1 METFYNVVNA
11 IVCRAKEARASIVL
25 DIKWMQFVLRNCE
38 KLQNYW
44 FNLNKAE
51 KNKFFRGLYDKKTA
65 PHSTAYLRHDEK
77 RIFKRL
83 VYTPPD
89 LTPGFTC
96 KVNLSNIKNPA

>member
-1 METFYNVVNA
+1 MKTFYNVINA

-25 DIKWMQFVLRNCE
+25 DIKWMQFVLQNCE
-38 KLQNYW
+38 ILQNYL
-44 FNLNKAE
+44 FNLNKA
-51 KNKFFRGLYDKKTA
+51 KRTNSVRGLYDKKTA
-65 PHSTAYLRHDEK
+65 PHSTAYLRRDEK

-89 LTPGFTC
+89 LSPRFTC